1 MDRFVVLSNVDKAGL
16 EKLLE
21 LQKEGIIRIVE
32 SEATIIAWLT
42 PDGIKEIVEDALEH
56 RGIEVSP
63 EQLDELIEETHYLW
77 QRSTRGT
84 TIFFSLLSPYDEIY
98 YVACDAIDNLITS

>member
-32 SEATIIAWLT
+32 SEAAIIAWLT

-63 EQLDELIEETHYLW
+63 EQLDELIEETQYLW

-84 TIFFSLLSPYDEIY
+84 TYDEIY
-98 YVACDAIDNLITS
+98 YVACDAIDNLITSNEEE